1 MEDSETMYGGKEMTR
16 PPLQSFRNLNHLRG
30 RDDER
35 LLWEVPRVAGYKVC
49 LRALPCAER
58 DFVKDSVVLVG
69 NGFCSGERNHR
80 KPQFSESVND
90 DMYRAGRKIEFGT
103 AEHFLVL
110 MQYLVMNK
118 RDDFMAVDGEHDSH
132 RRGILYAAPQC
143 GNKNVRVD
151 DGVQFHRLSFGA
163 AQRNFGFDVRFRQG
177 CAAFWAW
184 ARSVLNAFLNLRES
198 IFSLMRF
205 NDSLL
210 HSERK
215 SACLY
220 GASRK
225 NGKRFLRADSKTG
238 VNGVKSFCHAVIKHN
253 VHCRHHLPPLACA
266 ASNLTIHIIKYPM
279 NKVKLIFAGY
289 SCRSLTKEVR
299 HA

>member
-1 MEDSETMYGGKEMTR
+1 MAS
-16 PPLQSFRNLNHLRG
+16 
-30 RDDER
+30 
-35 LLWEVPRVAGYKVC
+35 VAG
-49 LRALPCAER
+49 
-58 DFVKDSVVLVG
+58 
-69 NGFCSGERNHR
+69 NGIIGSPE
-80 KPQFSESVND
+80 FSESVND
-90 DMYRAGRKIEFGT
+90 DMYRVGRKIEFGT

-118 RDDFMAVDGEHDSH
+118 RDDFMAVDGEHDFH

-151 DGVQFHRLSFGA
+151 DGVQFHRLSFDA
-163 AQRNFGFDVRFRQG
+163 AQRDFSLNVRFRQG
-177 CAAFWAW
+177 EAALLCVVAERAERF
-184 ARSVLNAFLNLRES
+184 FES
-198 IFSLMRF
+198 AGIDFFPDAF
-205 NDSLL
+205 NDSTL

-253 VHCRHHLPPLACA
+253 VHCRHHLPPLTCA

-279 NKVKLIFAGY
+279 NKVKLIFAGH